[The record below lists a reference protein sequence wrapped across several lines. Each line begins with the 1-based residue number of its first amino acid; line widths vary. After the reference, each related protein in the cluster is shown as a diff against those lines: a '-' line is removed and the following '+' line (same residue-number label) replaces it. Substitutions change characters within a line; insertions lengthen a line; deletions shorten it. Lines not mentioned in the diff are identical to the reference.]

1 MRRYFAAFVAAC
13 ALLVIVS
20 GAVLTTL
27 RHNAV
32 QSAFVHTRIG
42 IAFGILS
49 FAVGIWALL
58 DRHPVLRS
66 LGLLTAVATGLE
78 AMPRAVLVHA
88 CFAPVLFTAIACIAW
103 FDPDDR
109 KHAGA
114 ATPSL
119 RWLVLALPPL
129 VLLQIALGAAHR
141 HEEASVMLHMGN
153 ALLVAGL
160 ILVVSVMLLR
170 AFPAYQPLRS
180 PAVTLI
186 ALVLLQV
193 SLGIAVFLLRLLEMD
208 SSLALIVG
216 AAAHVTGGALILA
229 TCTAL
234 SLRYVRSVY

>member
-1 MRRYFAAFVAAC
+1 
-13 ALLVIVS
+13 
-20 GAVLTTL
+20 
-27 RHNAV
+27 
-32 QSAFVHTRIG
+32 
-42 IAFGILS
+42 
-49 FAVGIWALL
+49 
-58 DRHPVLRS
+58 
-66 LGLLTAVATGLE
+66 
-78 AMPRAVLVHA
+78 MPRAVLVHA

-193 SLGIAVFLLRLLEMD
+193 SLGIAVPRPLPARGSRLRLLEMD